1 MPEGF
6 DVTAQRRGHLLR
18 AAVVGALV
26 SGAAVLLPAAP
37 ALAAVNAN
45 PGSLTLNPG
54 EEKQIQITMNQG
66 DGQDPAA
73 RITVSGLGNE
83 VSLRGP
89 GGCNGNGSQAL
100 TCNDNAFEGEGNDP
114 KTLAITVSAKNPS
127 GLQQGQTRDGSVN
140 IEGNQ
145 NGDSVNVS
153 LKGPQQAASA
163 SEVSGKVTDQATGD
177 GVPGAQ
183 VTLKDSAGNTH
194 DATANSSGNYSI
206 KSSANKPIVPGQVT
220 VTAVKEGFT
229 EASANGTAQSG
240 KALSLNIRMKP
251 TAASTPPSAPA
262 ASEPAAEDPS
272 TGVSGAPQT
281 KNTSGDDGGTSMLS
295 LVLIGMGVL
304 LVLLGIGAIVLLVMR
319 RKDDGDDPDG
329 YGNDPN
335 QMAPAGAGAY
345 GGGATMVGGHNR
357 MNDATAIV
365 GPQQQLDEFPD
376 PYAAPAPAPTRV
388 GGAYSGGYNDS
399 QATNVAPPGYGDY
412 GNGRGGGDN
421 YGNGGGYRDERG
433 YGGEGQ
439 RGGYEEEPRG
449 GGYGGGDRYADQPT
463 GVYQGGDQGGYPAAG
478 GGYGGANGSDYGGNG
493 AGYGGGQGGQGGH
506 GGGQGQ
512 GGYGPNGNAGGGAN
526 GYGGGGYEGD
536 YGRGGGRNRSEWQD

>member
-1 MPEGF
+1 M
-6 DVTAQRRGHLLR
+6 TAQRRGHLLR

-45 PGSLTLNPG
+45 PGSLTLNAG
-54 EEKQIQITMNQG
+54 EEKQIQITMNQV
-66 DGQDPAA
+66 DGVNPEA

-89 GGCNGNGSQAL
+89 GGCDGNGGQTLNCDNRAFDGE
-100 TCNDNAFEGEGNDP
+100 NDDP
-114 KTLAITVSAKNPS
+114 KTLTISVAAKNPS
-127 GLQQGQTRDGSVN
+127 GLQQGQNREGSVN
-140 IEGNQ
+140 VSGRNGN
-145 NGDSVNVS
+145 DSVNVS

-206 KSSANKPIVPGQVT
+206 KSSATKLIVPGQVT

-229 EASANGTAQSG
+229 EATANGTAQSG

-281 KNTSGDDGGTSMLS
+281 KSTSGEDGGTSMLS

-319 RKDDGDDPDG
+319 RKDGDDDPDG

-345 GGGATMVGGHNR
+345 GGGGGATMVGGHNR

-399 QATNVAPPGYGDY
+399 QATNAAPPGYGDY
-412 GNGRGGGDN
+412 D
-421 YGNGGGYRDERG
+421 NGGGYRDERG
-433 YGGEGQ
+433 YGGGAQ
-439 RGGYEEEPRG
+439 RGGYDEPRG
-449 GGYGGGDRYADQPT
+449 GGYGGGGDRYADQPT

-478 GGYGGANGSDYGGNG
+478 GGYGGANGSEYGANG
-493 AGYGGGQGGQGGH
+493 GGYGGGQGGPAGH
-506 GGGQGQ
+506 GGGQG
-512 GGYGPNGNAGGGAN
+512 GYPANGSAGGGAN

-536 YGRGGGRNRSEWQD
+536 YGRGGGRSRSEWQD

>member
-66 DGQDPAA
+66 DGINPEA
-73 RITVSGLGNE
+73 RITVSGLGND
-83 VSLRGP
+83 VSVKGP
-89 GGCNGNGSQAL
+89 GGCSGNGSQSL
-100 TCNDNAFEGEGNDP
+100 NCNDNAFDGENDDP
-114 KTLAITVSAKNPS
+114 KTLTITVSAKNPTS
-127 GLQQGQTRDGSVN
+127 LQQGQTREGSVN
-140 IEGNQ
+140 I
-145 NGDSVNVS
+145 NGRNGDDSVNVS

-194 DATANSSGNYSI
+194 DATANSSGSYSI

-220 VTAVKEGFT
+220 VTAVKEGFA
-229 EASANGTAQSG
+229 EATANGTAQSG
-240 KALSLNIRMKP
+240 RALTLNLRMKP
-251 TAASTPPSAPA
+251 TAASTPPSAPV

-281 KNTSGDDGGTSMLS
+281 KSTSGDDGGTSMLS
-295 LVLIGMGVL
+295 WVLIGMGVL

-345 GGGATMVGGHNR
+345 GGAGATMVGGRSR

-365 GPQQQLDEFPD
+365 GPQQPLDEFPD

-412 GNGRGGGDN
+412 GNGRGGDN
-421 YGNGGGYRDERG
+421 YGNGAGYRDERG

-439 RGGYEEEPRG
+439 RGGYDEPRG

-478 GGYGGANGSDYGGNG
+478 GGYGANGSEYGANG
-493 AGYGGGQGGQGGH
+493 AGYGGGQGGH
-506 GGGQGQ
+506 GGGQQ
-512 GGYGPNGNAGGGAN
+512 GYGPNGAGGGAN
-526 GYGGGGYEGD
+526 GYGGAGYEGD

>member
-54 EEKQIQITMNQG
+54 EEKQVTITMNQG
-66 DGQDPAA
+66 DGQDPQA
-73 RITVSGLGNE
+73 RIQVGGLGNE

-89 GGCNGNGSQAL
+89 GGCQGNGGQTLNCAS
-100 TCNDNAFEGEGNDP
+100 NAFDGEGNDP
-114 KTLAITVSAKNPS
+114 KTLTITVSAKNPS
-127 GLQQGQTRDGSVN
+127 GLQQGQTREGSVN
-140 IEGNQ
+140 IEGNN

-229 EASANGTAQSG
+229 EASANGNAQSG
-240 KALSLNIRMKP
+240 RALSLNIRMKP

-319 RKDDGDDPDG
+319 RKDDSDDPDG

-345 GGGATMVGGHNR
+345 GGGGATMVGGHNR

-412 GNGRGGGDN
+412 GNGRGGDN

-439 RGGYEEEPRG
+439 RGGYEEQPRG

-478 GGYGGANGSDYGGNG
+478 GGYGGANGSEYGPNG
-493 AGYGGGQGGQGGH
+493 SGYGGGPGGQGGH
-506 GGGQGQ
+506 GGGQG
-512 GGYGPNGNAGGGAN
+512 GYGANGNAGGGAN

-536 YGRGGGRNRSEWQD
+536 YGRGGGRSRSEWQD